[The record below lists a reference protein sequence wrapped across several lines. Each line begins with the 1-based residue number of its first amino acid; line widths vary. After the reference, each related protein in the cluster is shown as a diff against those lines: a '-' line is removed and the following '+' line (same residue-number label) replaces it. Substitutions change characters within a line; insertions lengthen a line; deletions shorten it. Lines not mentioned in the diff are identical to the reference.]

1 MPMVDYST
9 WVSIVRSTSDRK
21 GADLRQ
27 FEENS
32 NVVSLA
38 ADVWNDRKAELK
50 SASRTAAEEIADSE
64 VTVR

>member
-32 NVVSLA
+32 AVVSLA
-38 ADVWNDRKAELK
+38 ADVWNDRKAELQ
-50 SASRTAAEEIADSE
+50 SASQTAAEEIADSE